1 MLSDSTILTNQPPK
15 TALPKFL
22 FFAKVPPLLSHAI
35 RFRRFRN
42 LMSIDPT
49 SSHDQTKFRTDEI
62 PLRRATNP
70 RNSSDQPDPDLIDQT
85 KNHIR
90 TLVQE
95 ISDLAKSN
103 CSEEDFYQ
111 GFLTK
116 TTSALA
122 SVGGVIWTRED
133 ESSPLGLLY
142 HINLKLTPLATDAAA
157 QIKHSRL
164 LEQILTRAEPTIIP
178 PNSGGS
184 DEEEAGNPTNFL
196 LLFGPLVV
204 DGHTVGLVEI
214 IQRSGGGPAT
224 QRGYLR
230 FLSQM
235 CEIASDF
242 LKTKRLRDFHEQ
254 QQLWSELDQ
263 YSRTVHQSLD
273 TQLTAFTI
281 ANEGRRIIG
290 CDRLSVAIKVG
301 ARFQVVAVS
310 GLDTIE
316 RRADQIKRLA
326 QLAGTV
332 SRSGERLWFGGDD
345 STLAPQIEA
354 QLHAYVDTAHS
365 KFVGILPLFDDADPG
380 NKKRFPV
387 AALIL
392 EQLSGS
398 QVSLQFENR
407 AKLVGEHAQAAL
419 ANAIAHNSIFLM
431 PLWKK
436 LAWLSTP
443 FRNAQFPKTVA
454 VLAIAMALVATLVLM
469 PYPFSLGTAGE
480 MIAETQQEIF
490 AEVDGKFVEIC
501 VPDDLNQ
508 IVEQGTVLARMT
520 NNDLAREIE
529 KLRGEISELDKIVE
543 KLNRQSTLASKLSE
557 EEELDILAQLDKAN
571 VEREF
576 KKKELVL
583 RQDDYRK
590 LEIKSPIRGNVVN
603 WQVRRSL
610 LGRPVRSGQNL
621 MTIVAPN
628 SRWQLELLVPEK
640 RMGHLLAAQND
651 SQEPLTVA
659 FTLASN
665 PGSQFRGRIV
675 KIDPILDVHKD
686 QENTARVL
694 VDFSNEQ
701 IPEELLRA
709 GTKAT
714 AKIECG
720 TRSLGY
726 VLLHEFYET
735 VKTSVLFW
743 F

>member
-1 MLSDSTILTNQPPK
+1 
-15 TALPKFL
+15 
-22 FFAKVPPLLSHAI
+22 
-35 RFRRFRN
+35 
-42 LMSIDPT
+42 MSIDPA

-62 PLRRATNP
+62 PLHRAATP
-70 RNSSDQPDPDLIDQT
+70 RGSLDQPDPDLVDQT

-95 ISDLAKSN
+95 ISDLAKST

-122 SVGGVIWTRED
+122 SVGGVIWTRD
-133 ESSPLGLLY
+133 DDSSPLGLLY
-142 HINLKLTPLATDAAA
+142 HINLKLTPLATDTAA

-164 LEQILTRAEPTIIP
+164 LEQILSRAQPTIVP
-178 PNSGGS
+178 PNSGGG

-204 DGHTVGLVEI
+204 DGHAVGLVEI
-214 IQRSGGGPAT
+214 IQRPGGGPAT

-235 CEIASDF
+235 CEIASDY
-242 LKTKRLRDFHEQ
+242 LKNKRLRAFREQ
-254 QQLWSELDQ
+254 QQLWSDLDQ
-263 YSRTVHQSLD
+263 FSRSVHQSLD

-281 ANEGRRIIG
+281 ANDGRRIIG
-290 CDRLSVAIKVG
+290 CDRLSVAIRDG

-332 SRSGERLWFGGDD
+332 SRSRERLWFTGDD
-345 STLAPQIEA
+345 SKLAPQIES
-354 QLHAYVDTAHS
+354 QLHAYVDTAHA
-365 KFVGILPLFDDADPG
+365 KFVGILPLFDDSDIE
-380 NKKRFPV
+380 NKKRQPV

-398 QVSLQFENR
+398 QVSSQLESR
-407 AKLVGEHAQAAL
+407 ATLVGEHAQAAL
-419 ANAIAHNSIFLM
+419 ANALAHNSIFLM

-443 FRNAQFPKTVA
+443 FRSAQLPKTMVA
-454 VLAIAMALVATLVLM
+454 MAVAFALVATMVLM

-508 IVEQGTVLARMT
+508 IVEEGTVLARMT

-529 KLRGEISELDKIVE
+529 KLRGEISELDKIIE

-557 EEELDILAQLDKAN
+557 EEELDILAQLDKAKL
-571 VEREF
+571 ERDF
-576 KKKELVL
+576 KKKELAL
-583 RQDDYRK
+583 RLDDYKK
-590 LEIKSPIRGNVVN
+590 LEIKSPIRGNIVN
-603 WQVRRSL
+603 WQVRRNL
-610 LGRPVRSGQNL
+610 LGRPVRVGQNL
-621 MTIVAPN
+621 MTIVSPDTH
-628 SRWQLELLVPEK
+628 WQLELLVPEK
-640 RMGHLLAAQND
+640 RMGHLIAAQKE
-651 SQEPLTVA
+651 SKEPLTVA

-675 KIDPILDVHKD
+675 KIDPLLDVHKD

-694 VDFSNEQ
+694 VDFPNEQ
-701 IPEELLRA
+701 VPRELLRS

-726 VLLHEFYET
+726 VLLHELYET
-735 VKTSVLFW
+735 TKTSVLFW